1 MDLLSKKIAI
11 HPGNVHLPVDS
22 VSGEVVFKNVSFV
35 YQDKQGII
43 ENLSLHISAG
53 KTIAIVGYTGS
64 GKSTLVKLLL
74 RFYEMRSRNITVD
87 DIELQKL
94 NISY

>member
-1 MDLLSKKIAI
+1 VISK
-11 HPGNVHLPVDS
+11 
-22 VSGEVVFKNVSFV
+22 EVVFKNVSFV

-53 KTIAIVGYTGS
+53 KTIAIVGSTGS

-74 RFYEMRSRNITVD
+74 RFYEVRSRNITVD